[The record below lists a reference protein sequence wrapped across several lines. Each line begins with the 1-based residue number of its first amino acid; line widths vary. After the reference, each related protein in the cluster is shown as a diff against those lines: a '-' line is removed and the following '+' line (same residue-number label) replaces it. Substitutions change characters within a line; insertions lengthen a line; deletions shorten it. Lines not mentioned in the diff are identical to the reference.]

1 MIEDDKKKLAAYLFN
16 LLNGNSVTIPAR
28 EAEVM
33 GNAKMFLRE
42 FAEGQTGPQLVED
55 KEAESD

>member
-1 MIEDDKKKLAAYLFN
+1 MTDEDKQKLAAYLHN
-16 LLNGNSVTIPAR
+16 VLNGDNVTIPAR

-42 FAEGQTGPQLVED
+42 YAEGKTGPQLVED
-55 KEAESD
+55 DDAVSE